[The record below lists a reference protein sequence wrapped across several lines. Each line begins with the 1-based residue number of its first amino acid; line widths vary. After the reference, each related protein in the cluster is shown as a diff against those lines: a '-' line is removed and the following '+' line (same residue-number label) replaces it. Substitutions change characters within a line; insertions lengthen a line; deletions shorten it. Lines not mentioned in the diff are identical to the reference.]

1 MNSNG
6 VLNSNRFVEKLGIQ
20 MLLRNVVIYM
30 LLFTHHYPETY
41 KPKFHCRRQ
50 SGMNFGYVTVNGVNS
65 NIYIHKI
72 LRNYENQLTME

>member
-1 MNSNG
+1 
-6 VLNSNRFVEKLGIQ
+6 

-30 LLFTHHYPETY
+30 LDTPLSREVFWHEYAKIPGDI
-41 KPKFHCRRQ
+41 KLKFHCRRQ

-72 LRNYENQLTME
+72 LQNYENQLTME